1 MAESFNAQFV
11 SVFTAEDTSYIPVP
25 EKVFTG
31 KVEEGLVDLEF
42 SVETVRT
49 RLAWLREDKS
59 PGLDDLSPK
68 LLKELCEEIAYPVTQ
83 IFNRSL
89 KEGEVPVD

>member
-1 MAESFNAQFV
+1 MTRSPSTKSKAQVGPLRTTLGQEINDAGDMAESFNAQFV

-31 KVEEGLVDLEF
+31 KVEERLVDLEF

-49 RLAWLREDKS
+49 RLA
-59 PGLDDLSPK
+59 
-68 LLKELCEEIAYPVTQ
+68 
-83 IFNRSL
+83 
-89 KEGEVPVD
+89 